1 MKRSEVLKLIE
12 GLFELAPRFPNEIN
26 AENLLSHLE
35 QLGMLPPPEDRIW
48 GYEKDYS
55 RCKWSSEDG

>member
-1 MKRSEVLKLIE
+1 MKRSEVLKLIQ

-35 QLGMLPPPEDRIW
+35 QLGMLPPNIDLFDYCIVNEWEPED
-48 GYEKDYS
+48 G
-55 RCKWSSEDG
+55 